1 MLLEAPLFKKKQAN
15 SCLSLSLDRPCGNK
29 HKFCKIPPQKKDFR
43 ENLTSWDASNV
54 IRSTTVEER
63 KAITHLSLMIEKKE
77 QEAITHVSLSL
88 SLLIGLAETNINF
101 AKFRLRRKIF
111 EKTSQAG
118 TTFASNVI
126 RSTTVEERKAITH
139 LSLMIEKK
147 EQEAITHVSLSLSLS
162 LSVDTQASPRKST
175 QPAGQRTKRM
185 HGCKPLLIK

>member
-77 QEAITHVSLSL
+77 QEAITRV
-88 SLLIGLAETNINF
+88 
-101 AKFRLRRKIF
+101 
-111 EKTSQAG
+111 
-118 TTFASNVI
+118 
-126 RSTTVEERKAITH
+126 
-139 LSLMIEKK
+139 
-147 EQEAITHVSLSLSLS
+147 SLSLS

>member
-1 MLLEAPLFKKKQAN
+1 M
-15 SCLSLSLDRPCGNK
+15 
-29 HKFCKIPPQKKDFR
+29 
-43 ENLTSWDASNV
+43 
-54 IRSTTVEER
+54 
-63 KAITHLSLMIEKKE
+63 
-77 QEAITHVSLSL
+77 SLSL

-162 LSVDTQASPRKST
+162 LCGHTSLPTQKH
-175 QPAGQRTKRM
+175 PACGAAHQADARM
-185 HGCKPLLIK
+185 QAITY

>member
-15 SCLSLSLDRPCGNK
+15 SCLSLSLSLDRPCGNK

-88 SLLIGLAETNINF
+88 SLSLCGH
-101 AKFRLRRKIF
+101 
-111 EKTSQAG
+111 TSLPTQKHPACGAAHQAD
-118 TTFASNVI
+118 A
-126 RSTTVEERKAITH
+126 RMQAITY
-139 LSLMIEKK
+139 
-147 EQEAITHVSLSLSLS
+147 
-162 LSVDTQASPRKST
+162 
-175 QPAGQRTKRM
+175 
-185 HGCKPLLIK
+185 

>member
-15 SCLSLSLDRPCGNK
+15 SCL
-29 HKFCKIPPQKKDFR
+29 
-43 ENLTSWDASNV
+43 
-54 IRSTTVEER
+54 
-63 KAITHLSLMIEKKE
+63 
-77 QEAITHVSLSL
+77 SLSL

-162 LSVDTQASPRKST
+162 LSLSVDTQASPRKST

>member
-1 MLLEAPLFKKKQAN
+1 MLRVLSALLFPIVDT
-15 SCLSLSLDRPCGNK
+15 SLNK
-29 HKFCKIPPQKKDFR
+29 HKKAERKLAKFRLRRKIFR
-43 ENLTSWDASNV
+43 EKTSQTETTCAGNV
-54 IRSTTVEER
+54 IGSTTVQEEAS
-63 KAITHLSLMIEKKE
+63 KLM
-77 QEAITHVSLSL
+77 SL

-118 TTFASNVI
+118 KTFASNVI

-162 LSVDTQASPRKST
+162 VDTQASPRKST

>member
-15 SCLSLSLDRPCGNK
+15 SC
-29 HKFCKIPPQKKDFR
+29 
-43 ENLTSWDASNV
+43 
-54 IRSTTVEER
+54 
-63 KAITHLSLMIEKKE
+63 
-77 QEAITHVSLSL
+77 LSL

-126 RSTTVEERKAITH
+126 RSITVEERKAITH

-147 EQEAITHVSLSLSLS
+147 EQEAITRVSLS

>member
-15 SCLSLSLDRPCGNK
+15 SGLSLSL
-29 HKFCKIPPQKKDFR
+29 
-43 ENLTSWDASNV
+43 
-54 IRSTTVEER
+54 
-63 KAITHLSLMIEKKE
+63 
-77 QEAITHVSLSL
+77 SLSL

-162 LSVDTQASPRKST
+162 LSLWTHKPPHAKAPSLRGSAPSGCTDASHYLLSEFPSALLSEFPSHT
-175 QPAGQRTKRM
+175 SPVRTA
-185 HGCKPLLIK
+185 

>member
-15 SCLSLSLDRPCGNK
+15 SC
-29 HKFCKIPPQKKDFR
+29 
-43 ENLTSWDASNV
+43 
-54 IRSTTVEER
+54 
-63 KAITHLSLMIEKKE
+63 
-77 QEAITHVSLSL
+77 LSL

-147 EQEAITHVSLSLSLS
+147 EQEAITHVSLSLSLWTHKPPHAKAPS
-162 LSVDTQASPRKST
+162 LRGSAPSGCTDASSHYLLSEFPSALLSEFPSHT
-175 QPAGQRTKRM
+175 SPVRTA
-185 HGCKPLLIK
+185 

>member
-15 SCLSLSLDRPCGNK
+15 SCL
-29 HKFCKIPPQKKDFR
+29 
-43 ENLTSWDASNV
+43 
-54 IRSTTVEER
+54 
-63 KAITHLSLMIEKKE
+63 
-77 QEAITHVSLSL
+77 SLSL

-162 LSVDTQASPRKST
+162 LSLCGHTSLPTQKH
-175 QPAGQRTKRM
+175 PACGAAHQADARM
-185 HGCKPLLIK
+185 QAITY

>member
-15 SCLSLSLDRPCGNK
+15 SC
-29 HKFCKIPPQKKDFR
+29 
-43 ENLTSWDASNV
+43 
-54 IRSTTVEER
+54 
-63 KAITHLSLMIEKKE
+63 
-77 QEAITHVSLSL
+77 L

-162 LSVDTQASPRKST
+162 VDTQASPRKST

-185 HGCKPLLIK
+185 HGCKPLLVE

>member
-15 SCLSLSLDRPCGNK
+15 SC
-29 HKFCKIPPQKKDFR
+29 
-43 ENLTSWDASNV
+43 
-54 IRSTTVEER
+54 
-63 KAITHLSLMIEKKE
+63 
-77 QEAITHVSLSL
+77 LSL

-147 EQEAITHVSLSLSLS
+147 EQEAITHVSLSLSLCGHTS
-162 LSVDTQASPRKST
+162 LPTQKH
-175 QPAGQRTKRM
+175 PACGAAHQADARM
-185 HGCKPLLIK
+185 QAITY

>member
-1 MLLEAPLFKKKQAN
+1 MA
-15 SCLSLSLDRPCGNK
+15 
-29 HKFCKIPPQKKDFR
+29 KFRLRRKIFR
-43 ENLTSWDASNV
+43 EKTSQTETTSAGNV
-54 IRSTTVEER
+54 IRSTTVQEEAS
-63 KAITHLSLMIEKKE
+63 KLM
-77 QEAITHVSLSL
+77 SLSL

-162 LSVDTQASPRKST
+162 LSLWTHKPPHAKAPSLRGSAPSGCTDASHYLLSEFPSALLSEFPSHT
-175 QPAGQRTKRM
+175 SPVRTA
-185 HGCKPLLIK
+185 